1 MSQPN
6 FPIIDPPLTRDGSV
20 NEIIASIAAEELSLS
35 HILNAE
41 GEKLQFVL
49 GTLPGLSGGAGI
61 EDVLDVNRSVQR
73 TLDEITQQQLLLGAK
88 LSAALDAPV
97 FTGPIGPTGPT
108 GPTGPA
114 TGVTGPTGPTGA
126 DGPVGADGADGPDG
140 AAGPVGP
147 TGADGLPGADGPT
160 GADGAVGP
168 TGPTG
173 VTGSTGPTGETGATG
188 ATGPT
193 GPDGAAGAA
202 GATGADGPIGA
213 TGPIG
218 AIGATGATGP
228 TGPDGPNPTATAG
241 FAANTAGA
249 SLSVALGGT
258 PIPLPSAQVFSADIA
273 PNAGN
278 TVFTVATAGRYRI
291 SYHVNTT
298 VALLMGSRLVING
311 VNNTASTIAPA
322 LSVSNYENEIEVNLP
337 ANSTISLQLYPIVL
351 AGVAVLISGG
361 AGASLMIVRLS

>member
-20 NEIIASIAAEELSLS
+20 NEIISSIAAEELSLS

-41 GEKLQFVL
+41 GEKLQYVL
-49 GTLPGLSGGAGI
+49 GTLPGLSGGADV

-73 TLDEITQQQLLLGAK
+73 MLDEVAQQQLLMGAK

-97 FTGPIGPTGPT
+97 FTGP
-108 GPTGPA
+108 
-114 TGVTGPTGPTGA
+114 
-126 DGPVGADGADGPDG
+126 
-140 AAGPVGP
+140 
-147 TGADGLPGADGPT
+147 
-160 GADGAVGP
+160 
-168 TGPTG
+168 
-173 VTGSTGPTGETGATG
+173 
-188 ATGPT
+188 T

-202 GATGADGPIGA
+202 GAIGPAGAVGAAGPTGAAGA
-213 TGPIG
+213 TGGI
-218 AIGATGATGP
+218 GP
-228 TGPDGPNPTATAG
+228 TGPTGPNPTATAG
-241 FAANTAGA
+241 FAANTAGT
-249 SLSVALGGT
+249 SLTVALGGT
-258 PIPLPSAQVFSADIA
+258 PIPLPNAQLLSADIT

-298 VALLMGSRLVING
+298 AALLMGSRLVING
-311 VNNTASTIAPA
+311 ANNTASTIVPV
-322 LSVSNYENEIEVNLP
+322 LSVSNYENEIEVSLP

-351 AGVAVLISGG
+351 AGLAVLISGG